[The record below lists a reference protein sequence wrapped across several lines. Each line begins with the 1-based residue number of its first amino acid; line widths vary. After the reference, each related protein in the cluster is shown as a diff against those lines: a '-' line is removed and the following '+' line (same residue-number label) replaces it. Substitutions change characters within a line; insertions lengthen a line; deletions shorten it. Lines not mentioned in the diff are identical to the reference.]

1 MAAHT
6 AALDEYG
13 PERSRTCTPAEAAA
27 WCRRLTVGRQE
38 NFSVLS
44 ALVPPGLVGDFSA
57 VYAFCRVA
65 DDLGDESPSRE
76 MALERLQWWR
86 SELESCGLGE
96 ARHPVFVALRPV
108 LATLAE
114 VPTQEGQPTPEL
126 GVDDETGQG
135 FYGGLASDPVV
146 YYLAASQTR
155 GDVFANDAQAEIVNG
170 EWVVTVSL
178 TDGEG
183 TAEWNRLASE
193 CFYRQETCPTGQL
206 AIVMDGVVQS
216 APALQEPN
224 FDGGSVQITGAFA
237 ESDARDLARILQFGS
252 VNIAFDTPEVNTVSA
267 SLGEESVRAV
277 VLSGIVGLALVSL
290 LLFVYYGLAA
300 ALAVAGLL
308 VTAGILW
315 SVICLISGTSGL
327 ALSLAGCAGVIV
339 SVGLSVDSYVVLFE
353 RIKDDIVAGR
363 TLRTSARRALESSW
377 KTILIANTTSLIGAG
392 ILWWLT
398 VGTVPTDL
406 MVALINMDMVS
417 RSDDGAIRVDGGDVG
432 APVTAAL
439 VKLAPQA
446 SLPLVVD
453 THPEWLPRSDQ
464 GPFLAKGVP
473 SVLLSVEDHAD
484 YHTVDDEVE
493 RIDADLA
500 ARTARLVCRTI
511 EQLAVPGAFAP
522 R

>member
-1 MAAHT
+1 MSNLLLLVATVAVVTVAVVAHSRPRFSIAVMLVVAFGGT
-6 AALDEYG
+6 AATFATDSLPALGIDLKGGVSVVLQPTETVTSEALDVAVDIIRARVDSIGVAEPDIRRQG
-13 PERSRTCTPAEAAA
+13 GDIIVELPGVRDGERALA
-27 WCRRLTVGRQE
+27 LVGR
-38 NFSVLS
+38 
-44 ALVPPGLVGDFSA
+44 PG
-57 VYAFCRVA
+57 
-65 DDLGDESPSRE
+65 
-76 MALERLQWWR
+76 
-86 SELESCGLGE
+86 
-96 ARHPVFVALRPV
+96 FVALRPV

-178 TDGEG
+178 TEGDG

-308 VTAGILW
+308 VTAGLLW

-398 VGTVPTDL
+398 VGTVRGFAFFL
-406 MVALINMDMVS
+406 GLSILVAL
-417 RSDDGAIRVDGGDVG
+417 
-432 APVTAAL
+432 AAYHYFTRP
-439 VKLAPQA
+439 A
-446 SLPLVVD
+446 
-453 THPEWLPRSDQ
+453 
-464 GPFLAKGVP
+464 
-473 SVLLSVEDHAD
+473 VL
-484 YHTVDDEVE
+484 
-493 RIDADLA
+493 LA
-500 ARTARLVCRTI
+500 ARSPRFAGPRLLGVGPRD
-511 EQLAVPGAFAP
+511 GAQP
-522 R
+522 RKGVAS